1 MKNRQ
6 QEENNDSEK
15 TKESLQGYARYSNMA
30 IQMFAIIG
38 IGVFGGYKL
47 DGLTGIRFPVFT
59 VVLSILAVF
68 GAIYLSVKDLL
79 RTKKK

>member
-6 QEENNDSEK
+6 QEQNNDSDK
-15 TKESLQGYARYSNMA
+15 TKESLQGYAKYSNMA

-47 DGLTGIRFPVFT
+47 DGWLNLKFPVFT
-59 VVLSILAVF
+59 VILSVLAVF

-79 RTKKK
+79 KVKKK